1 MRRVR
6 PDYYE
11 KFQCI
16 ADRCTITCCQEWK
29 IGVDNETNR
38 KWKKLLPPDTVVDKK
53 KNLSAYTVKKD
64 GMRVIALD
72 EKHRCPFL
80 NEEKLCRLLCTY
92 TDRVLSD
99 TCTQF
104 PREVHRFSTHEEE
117 TLMPCCPAVI
127 DIWKDAKE
135 IVFQKVD
142 REYKNHLFVIREH
155 MMELLEDSTQRLED
169 QLKQGFYILLELNKQ
184 DSLTMQLIN
193 EYFSGESVAQL
204 REAIAQ
210 IPMDELD
217 SMDECNEL
225 LQDLAV
231 NYQKEGLYKKYLDP
245 ILLQAK
251 QLSETYAADTMC
263 EDLQLFEKQFRQW
276 QPLLRK
282 FLLNEFYS
290 DLLVPDGD
298 LESMIVSMQW
308 IGMEYAVIRHS
319 VFLKW
324 LERKQFTYEEL
335 RDYMVVI
342 TRMTGYEQEDIVE
355 YLQNSF
361 ESLVWDW
368 GYFALVTGV

>member
-16 ADRCTITCCQEWK
+16 ANRCTITCCQEWK

-135 IVFQKVD
+135 IVFPKVD
-142 REYKNHLFVIREH
+142 REYKDLLFAIREH

-184 DSLTMQLIN
+184 DSLTMQLVN
-193 EYFSGESVAQL
+193 EYFSSESVAQL

-210 IPMDELD
+210 ISMDELD

-245 ILLQAK
+245 ILLQAGK
-251 QLSETYAADTMC
+251 LSETYAADTMC
-263 EDLQLFEKQFRQW
+263 EDLQLFEKQFWQW

-368 GYFALVTGV
+368 GYFALVTGA

>member
-72 EKHRCPFL
+72 EKLRCPFL
-80 NEEKLCRLLCTY
+80 NEEKLCRLVCTY

-127 DIWKDAKE
+127 DIWKDAEK
-135 IVFQKVD
+135 IVFPKVD
-142 REYKNHLFVIREH
+142 REYKDLLFVIREH
-155 MMELLEDSTQRLED
+155 MMELLEDSTQRLEN
-169 QLKQGFYILLELNKQ
+169 QLNQGFYILLELNKQ
-184 DSLTMQLIN
+184 DSLTMQLVN
-193 EYFSGESVAQL
+193 EYFSGESVTQL
-204 REAIAQ
+204 REAISQ

>member
-135 IVFQKVD
+135 IVFPKVD
-142 REYKNHLFVIREH
+142 REYKDLLFAIREH

-184 DSLTMQLIN
+184 DSLTIQLVN

-361 ESLVWDW
+361 EFLVWDW
-368 GYFALVTGV
+368 GYFALVTGA

>member
-6 PDYYE
+6 PDYYK

-16 ADRCTITCCQEWK
+16 ADKCTITCCQEWK

-64 GMRVIALD
+64 GMRVIVLD
-72 EKHRCPFL
+72 EKLRCPFL
-80 NEEKLCRLLCTY
+80 NEEKLCRLVCTY

-104 PREVHRFSTHEEE
+104 PREVHRFSTYEEE

-127 DIWKDAKE
+127 DIWKDAEK
-135 IVFQKVD
+135 IVFPKVD
-142 REYKNHLFVIREH
+142 REYKNLLFVIREH
-155 MMELLEDSTQRLED
+155 MMELIEDSTQRLED

-193 EYFSGESVAQL
+193 EYFSSESAAQL
-204 REAIAQ
+204 REAISQ
-210 IPMDELD
+210 IPMDELN

-245 ILLQAK
+245 ILLQAEK
-251 QLSETYAADTMC
+251 LSETYVADTMC
-263 EDLQLFEKQFRQW
+263 EELQLFDKQFRQW

-290 DLLVPDGD
+290 DLLVPDGN

-324 LERKQFTYEEL
+324 MERKQFTYEEL

-355 YLQNSF
+355 YLKNSF

-368 GYFALVTGV
+368 GYFALVTGA

>member
-38 KWKKLLPPDTVVDKK
+38 KWKKLLPPDTVVNKK

-135 IVFQKVD
+135 IVFPKVD
-142 REYKNHLFVIREH
+142 REYKDLLFAIREH

-184 DSLTMQLIN
+184 DSLTMQLVN

-210 IPMDELD
+210 ISMDELD

-245 ILLQAK
+245 ILLQAEK
-251 QLSETYAADTMC
+251 LSETYAADTMC

-276 QPLLRK
+276 QSLLRK

>member
-6 PDYYE
+6 PDYYK

-16 ADRCTITCCQEWK
+16 ADKCTITCCQEWK

-64 GMRVIALD
+64 GMRVIVLD
-72 EKHRCPFL
+72 EKLRCPFL
-80 NEEKLCRLLCTY
+80 NEEKLCRLVCTY

-127 DIWKDAKE
+127 DIWKDAEK
-135 IVFQKVD
+135 IVFPKVD
-142 REYKNHLFVIREH
+142 REYKNLLFVIREH

-193 EYFSGESVAQL
+193 EYFSSESAAQL
-204 REAIAQ
+204 REAISQ

-245 ILLQAK
+245 ILLQAEK
-251 QLSETYAADTMC
+251 LSETYVADTMC
-263 EDLQLFEKQFRQW
+263 ENLQLFDKQFRQW

-290 DLLVPDGD
+290 DLLVPDGN

-324 LERKQFTYEEL
+324 MERKQFTYEEL

-355 YLQNSF
+355 YLKNSF

-368 GYFALVTGV
+368 GYFALVTGA

>member
-6 PDYYE
+6 PDYYK

-16 ADRCTITCCQEWK
+16 ADKCTITCCQEWK

-135 IVFQKVD
+135 IVFPKVD
-142 REYKNHLFVIREH
+142 REYKDLLFAIREH

-184 DSLTMQLIN
+184 DSLTMQLVN

-251 QLSETYAADTMC
+251 QLSETYAADAMC

-276 QPLLRK
+276 QPLLRM

-355 YLQNSF
+355 YLKNSF

>member
-6 PDYYE
+6 PDYYK

-16 ADRCTITCCQEWK
+16 ADKCTITCCQEWK

-64 GMRVIALD
+64 GMRVIVLD
-72 EKHRCPFL
+72 EKLRCPFL
-80 NEEKLCRLLCTY
+80 NEEKLCRLVCTY

-135 IVFQKVD
+135 IVFPKVD
-142 REYKNHLFVIREH
+142 REYKDLLFAIREH

-184 DSLTMQLIN
+184 DSLTMQLVN

-225 LQDLAV
+225 LQDLAF

-245 ILLQAK
+245 ILLQAEK
-251 QLSETYAADTMC
+251 LSETYAADTMC

-276 QPLLRK
+276 HPLLRK

-290 DLLVPDGD
+290 DLLVLDGD

-324 LERKQFTYEEL
+324 LEGKQFTYEEL

>member
-135 IVFQKVD
+135 IVFPKVD
-142 REYKNHLFVIREH
+142 REYKDLLFAIREH
-155 MMELLEDSTQRLED
+155 MMELLEDSTQRLEN

-184 DSLTMQLIN
+184 DSLTMQLVN

>member
-64 GMRVIALD
+64 GMRVIVLD

-80 NEEKLCRLLCTY
+80 NEEKLCRLVCTY

-135 IVFQKVD
+135 IVFPKVD

-169 QLKQGFYILLELNKQ
+169 QLKQDFYILLELNKQ

-245 ILLQAK
+245 ILLQAEK
-251 QLSETYAADTMC
+251 LSETYVADTMC
-263 EDLQLFEKQFRQW
+263 EDLQLFDKQFRQW

-290 DLLVPDGD
+290 DLLVPDGN

-324 LERKQFTYEEL
+324 MERKQFTYEEL

-355 YLQNSF
+355 YLKNSF

-368 GYFALVTGV
+368 GYFALVTGA

>member
-64 GMRVIALD
+64 GMRVIVLD
-72 EKHRCPFL
+72 EKLRCPFL
-80 NEEKLCRLLCTY
+80 NEEKLCRLVCTY

-135 IVFQKVD
+135 IVFPKVD

-204 REAIAQ
+204 REAISQ

-319 VFLKW
+319 VFLKC

-368 GYFALVTGV
+368 GYFALVTGA

>member
-135 IVFQKVD
+135 IVFPKVD
-142 REYKNHLFVIREH
+142 REYKDLLFAIREH

-184 DSLTMQLIN
+184 DSLTMQLVN

-263 EDLQLFEKQFRQW
+263 ENLQLFEKQFRQW

>member
-6 PDYYE
+6 PDYYK

-16 ADRCTITCCQEWK
+16 ADKCTITCCQEWK

-64 GMRVIALD
+64 GMRVIVLD
-72 EKHRCPFL
+72 EKLRCPFL
-80 NEEKLCRLLCTY
+80 NEEKLCRLVCTY

-127 DIWKDAKE
+127 DIWKDAEK
-135 IVFQKVD
+135 IVFPKVD
-142 REYKNHLFVIREH
+142 REYKNLLFVIREH

-193 EYFSGESVAQL
+193 EYFSSESAAQL
-204 REAIAQ
+204 REAISQ

-245 ILLQAK
+245 ILLQAEK
-251 QLSETYAADTMC
+251 LSETYVADTMC
-263 EDLQLFEKQFRQW
+263 EDLQLFDKQFRQW

-290 DLLVPDGD
+290 DLLVPDGN

-324 LERKQFTYEEL
+324 MERKQFTYEEL
-335 RDYMVVI
+335 RDYMVVV

-355 YLQNSF
+355 YLKNSF

-368 GYFALVTGV
+368 GYFALVTGA

>member
-6 PDYYE
+6 PDYYK

-16 ADRCTITCCQEWK
+16 ADKCTITCCQEWK

-64 GMRVIALD
+64 GMRVIVLD
-72 EKHRCPFL
+72 EKLRCPFL
-80 NEEKLCRLLCTY
+80 NEEKLCRLVCTY

-127 DIWKDAKE
+127 DIWKDAEK
-135 IVFQKVD
+135 IVFPKVD
-142 REYKNHLFVIREH
+142 REYKNLLFVIREH

-193 EYFSGESVAQL
+193 EYFSSESAAQL
-204 REAIAQ
+204 REAISQ

-245 ILLQAK
+245 ILLQAEK
-251 QLSETYAADTMC
+251 LSETYVADTMC
-263 EDLQLFEKQFRQW
+263 EDLQLFDKQFRQW
-276 QPLLRK
+276 KPLLRK

-290 DLLVPDGD
+290 DLLVPDGN

-324 LERKQFTYEEL
+324 MERKQFTYEEL

-355 YLQNSF
+355 YLKNSF

-368 GYFALVTGV
+368 GYFALVTGA

>member
-80 NEEKLCRLLCTY
+80 NEEKLCCLVCTY

-127 DIWKDAKE
+127 DIWKDAEK
-135 IVFQKVD
+135 IVFPKVD
-142 REYKNHLFVIREH
+142 REYKNLLFVIREH

-193 EYFSGESVAQL
+193 EYFSSESVAQL

-225 LQDLAV
+225 LQDLAF

-245 ILLQAK
+245 ILLQAEK
-251 QLSETYAADTMC
+251 LSETYVADTMC
-263 EDLQLFEKQFRQW
+263 EDLQLFDKQFRQW

-290 DLLVPDGD
+290 DLLVPDGN

-324 LERKQFTYEEL
+324 MERKQFTYEEL

-355 YLQNSF
+355 YLKNSF

-368 GYFALVTGV
+368 GYFALVTGA

>member
-6 PDYYE
+6 PDYYK

-16 ADRCTITCCQEWK
+16 ADKCTITCCQEWK

-38 KWKKLLPPDTVVDKK
+38 KWKKRLPPDTVVDKK

-64 GMRVIALD
+64 GMRVIVLD
-72 EKHRCPFL
+72 EKLRCPFL
-80 NEEKLCRLLCTY
+80 NEEKLCRLVCTY

-127 DIWKDAKE
+127 DIWKDAEK
-135 IVFQKVD
+135 IVFPKVD
-142 REYKNHLFVIREH
+142 REYKNLLFVIREH
-155 MMELLEDSTQRLED
+155 MMELIEDSTQRLED

-193 EYFSGESVAQL
+193 EYFSSESAAQL
-204 REAIAQ
+204 REAISQ

-245 ILLQAK
+245 ILLQAEK
-251 QLSETYAADTMC
+251 LSETYVADTMC
-263 EDLQLFEKQFRQW
+263 EDLQLFDKQFRQW

-290 DLLVPDGD
+290 DLLVPDGN

-324 LERKQFTYEEL
+324 MERKQFTYEEL

-355 YLQNSF
+355 YLKNSF

-368 GYFALVTGV
+368 GYFALVTGA

>member
-72 EKHRCPFL
+72 EKLRCPFL
-80 NEEKLCRLLCTY
+80 NEEKLCRLVCTY

-135 IVFQKVD
+135 IVFPKVD
-142 REYKNHLFVIREH
+142 REYKDLLFAIREH

-184 DSLTMQLIN
+184 DSLTMQLVN
-193 EYFSGESVAQL
+193 EYFSSESVAQL

-210 IPMDELD
+210 ISMDELD

-245 ILLQAK
+245 ILLQAEK
-251 QLSETYAADTMC
+251 LSETYAADTMC
-263 EDLQLFEKQFRQW
+263 ENLKLFDKQFRQW

-290 DLLVPDGD
+290 DLLVPDGN

>member
-72 EKHRCPFL
+72 GKHRCPFL

-92 TDRVLSD
+92 TNRVLSD

-135 IVFQKVD
+135 IVFPKVD
-142 REYKNHLFVIREH
+142 REYKNPLFVIREH
-155 MMELLEDSTQRLED
+155 MMELLEDSTHRLED

-361 ESLVWDW
+361 EFLVWDW
-368 GYFALVTGV
+368 GYFALVTGA

>member
-6 PDYYE
+6 PDYYK

-16 ADRCTITCCQEWK
+16 ADKCTITCCQEWK

-64 GMRVIALD
+64 GMRVIVLD
-72 EKHRCPFL
+72 EKLRCPFL
-80 NEEKLCRLLCTY
+80 NEEKLCRLVCTY

-127 DIWKDAKE
+127 DIWKDAEK
-135 IVFQKVD
+135 IVFPKVD
-142 REYKNHLFVIREH
+142 REYKNLLFVIREH
-155 MMELLEDSTQRLED
+155 MMELIEDSTQRLED

-193 EYFSGESVAQL
+193 EYFSSESAAQL
-204 REAIAQ
+204 REAISQ

-245 ILLQAK
+245 ILLQAEK
-251 QLSETYAADTMC
+251 LSETYVADTMC
-263 EDLQLFEKQFRQW
+263 EELQLFDKQFRQW

-290 DLLVPDGD
+290 DLLVPDGN

-324 LERKQFTYEEL
+324 MERKQFTYEEL

-355 YLQNSF
+355 YLKNSF

-368 GYFALVTGV
+368 GYFALVTGA

>member
-72 EKHRCPFL
+72 EKLRCPFL
-80 NEEKLCRLLCTY
+80 NEEKLCRLVCTY

-135 IVFQKVD
+135 IVFPKVD
-142 REYKNHLFVIREH
+142 REYKDLLFAIREH

-184 DSLTMQLIN
+184 DSLTMQLVN
-193 EYFSGESVAQL
+193 EYFSSESVAQL

-210 IPMDELD
+210 ISMDELD
-217 SMDECNEL
+217 SIDECNEL

-245 ILLQAK
+245 ILLQAEK
-251 QLSETYAADTMC
+251 LSETYAADTMC
-263 EDLQLFEKQFRQW
+263 ENLQLFEKQFRQW

>member
-6 PDYYE
+6 PDYYK

-16 ADRCTITCCQEWK
+16 ADKCTITCCQEWK

-64 GMRVIALD
+64 GMRVIVLD
-72 EKHRCPFL
+72 EKLRCPFL
-80 NEEKLCRLLCTY
+80 NEEKLCRLVCTF
-92 TDRVLSD
+92 TDCVLSD

-127 DIWKDAKE
+127 DIWKDAEK
-135 IVFQKVD
+135 IVFPKVD
-142 REYKNHLFVIREH
+142 REYKNLLFVIREH

-193 EYFSGESVAQL
+193 EYFSSESAAQL
-204 REAIAQ
+204 REAISQ

-245 ILLQAK
+245 ILLQAEK
-251 QLSETYAADTMC
+251 LSETYVADTMC
-263 EDLQLFEKQFRQW
+263 EDLQLFDKQFRQW

-290 DLLVPDGD
+290 DLLVPDGN

-324 LERKQFTYEEL
+324 MERKQFTYEEL

-355 YLQNSF
+355 YLKNSF

-368 GYFALVTGV
+368 GYFALVTGA

>member
-6 PDYYE
+6 PDYYK

-16 ADRCTITCCQEWK
+16 ADKCTITCCQEWK

-64 GMRVIALD
+64 GMRVIVLD
-72 EKHRCPFL
+72 EKLRCPFL
-80 NEEKLCRLLCTY
+80 NEEKLCRLVCTY

-135 IVFQKVD
+135 IVFPKVD
-142 REYKNHLFVIREH
+142 REYKDLLFAIREH

-184 DSLTMQLIN
+184 DSLTMQLVN

-225 LQDLAV
+225 LQDLAF

-245 ILLQAK
+245 ILLQAEK
-251 QLSETYAADTMC
+251 LSETYAADTMC

-276 QPLLRK
+276 HPLLRK

-290 DLLVPDGD
+290 DLLVLDGD

>member
-16 ADRCTITCCQEWK
+16 ANRCTITCCQEWK

-53 KNLSAYTVKKD
+53 KNLSAYTVNKD

-135 IVFQKVD
+135 IVFPKVD
-142 REYKNHLFVIREH
+142 REYKDLLFAIREH

-184 DSLTMQLIN
+184 DSLTMQLVN

-210 IPMDELD
+210 ISMDELD

-245 ILLQAK
+245 ILLQAEK
-251 QLSETYAADTMC
+251 LSETYAADTMC
-263 EDLQLFEKQFRQW
+263 EDLQLFDKQFRQW

-290 DLLVPDGD
+290 DLLVPDGN

-355 YLQNSF
+355 YLKNSF

-368 GYFALVTGV
+368 GYFALVTGA

>member
-6 PDYYE
+6 PDYYK

-16 ADRCTITCCQEWK
+16 ADKCTITCCQEWK

-64 GMRVIALD
+64 GMRVIVLD
-72 EKHRCPFL
+72 EKLRCPFL
-80 NEEKLCRLLCTY
+80 NEEKLCRLVCTY

-127 DIWKDAKE
+127 DIWKDAEK
-135 IVFQKVD
+135 IVFPKVD
-142 REYKNHLFVIREH
+142 REYKNLLFVIREH

-193 EYFSGESVAQL
+193 EYFSSESAAQL
-204 REAIAQ
+204 REAISQ

-245 ILLQAK
+245 ILLQAEK
-251 QLSETYAADTMC
+251 LSETYVADTMC
-263 EDLQLFEKQFRQW
+263 EDLQLFDKQFRQW

-290 DLLVPDGD
+290 DLLVPDGN

-368 GYFALVTGV
+368 GYFALVTGA

>member
-6 PDYYE
+6 PDYYN

-16 ADRCTITCCQEWK
+16 ADKCTITCCQEWK

-64 GMRVIALD
+64 GMRVIVLD
-72 EKHRCPFL
+72 EKLRCPFL
-80 NEEKLCRLLCTY
+80 NEEKLCRLVCTY

-117 TLMPCCPAVI
+117 TLTPCCPAVI
-127 DIWKDAKE
+127 DIWKDAEK
-135 IVFQKVD
+135 IVFPKVD
-142 REYKNHLFVIREH
+142 REYKNLLFVIREH

-193 EYFSGESVAQL
+193 EYFSGESAAQL
-204 REAIAQ
+204 REAISQ

-245 ILLQAK
+245 ILLQAEK
-251 QLSETYAADTMC
+251 LSETYVADTMC
-263 EDLQLFEKQFRQW
+263 EDLQLFDKQFRQW

-290 DLLVPDGD
+290 DLLVPDGN

-324 LERKQFTYEEL
+324 MERKQFTYEEL

-355 YLQNSF
+355 YLKNSF

-368 GYFALVTGV
+368 GYFALVTGA

>member
-6 PDYYE
+6 PDYYK

-16 ADRCTITCCQEWK
+16 ADKCTITCCQEWK

-64 GMRVIALD
+64 GMRVIVLD
-72 EKHRCPFL
+72 EKLRCPFL
-80 NEEKLCRLLCTY
+80 NEEKLCRLVCTY

-104 PREVHRFSTHEEE
+104 PREVHRFSTYEEE

-127 DIWKDAKE
+127 DIWKDAEK
-135 IVFQKVD
+135 IVFPKVD
-142 REYKNHLFVIREH
+142 REYKNLLFVIREH

-169 QLKQGFYILLELNKQ
+169 QLKQGFYILLELHKQ

-193 EYFSGESVAQL
+193 EYFSSESAAQL
-204 REAIAQ
+204 REAISQ
-210 IPMDELD
+210 IPMDELN

-245 ILLQAK
+245 ILLQAEK
-251 QLSETYAADTMC
+251 LSETYVADTMC
-263 EDLQLFEKQFRQW
+263 EELQLFDKQFRQW

-290 DLLVPDGD
+290 DLLVPDGN

-324 LERKQFTYEEL
+324 MERKQFTYEEL

-355 YLQNSF
+355 YLKNSF

-368 GYFALVTGV
+368 GYFALVTGA

>member
-6 PDYYE
+6 PDYYK

-16 ADRCTITCCQEWK
+16 ADKCTITCCQEWK

-64 GMRVIALD
+64 GMRVIVLD
-72 EKHRCPFL
+72 EKLRCPFL
-80 NEEKLCRLLCTY
+80 NEEKLCRLVCTY

-104 PREVHRFSTHEEE
+104 PREVHRFSTYEEE

-127 DIWKDAKE
+127 DIWKDAEK
-135 IVFQKVD
+135 IVFPKVD
-142 REYKNHLFVIREH
+142 REYKNLLFVIREH

-193 EYFSGESVAQL
+193 EYFSSESAAQL
-204 REAIAQ
+204 REAISQ

-245 ILLQAK
+245 ILLQAEK
-251 QLSETYAADTMC
+251 LSETYVADTMC
-263 EDLQLFEKQFRQW
+263 EDLQLFDKQFRQW

-290 DLLVPDGD
+290 DLLVPDGN

-324 LERKQFTYEEL
+324 MERKQFTYEEL

-355 YLQNSF
+355 YLKNSF

-368 GYFALVTGV
+368 GYFALVTGA

>member
-6 PDYYE
+6 PDYYK

-16 ADRCTITCCQEWK
+16 ADKCTITCCQEWK

-135 IVFQKVD
+135 IVFPKVD

-251 QLSETYAADTMC
+251 QLSETYVADTMC
-263 EDLQLFEKQFRQW
+263 EDLQLFDKQFRQW

-290 DLLVPDGD
+290 DLLVPDGN

-324 LERKQFTYEEL
+324 MERKQFTYEEL

-355 YLQNSF
+355 YLKNSF

-368 GYFALVTGV
+368 GYFALVTGA

>member
-72 EKHRCPFL
+72 GKHRCPFL

-92 TDRVLSD
+92 TNRVLSD

-135 IVFQKVD
+135 IVFPKVD

-361 ESLVWDW
+361 EFLVWDW
-368 GYFALVTGV
+368 GYFALVTGA

>member
-1 MRRVR
+1 MCRVR

-80 NEEKLCRLLCTY
+80 NEEKLCCLVCTY

-135 IVFQKVD
+135 IVFPKVD
-142 REYKNHLFVIREH
+142 REYKDLLFAIREH

-184 DSLTMQLIN
+184 DSLTMQLVN

-231 NYQKEGLYKKYLDP
+231 NYQKEGLYKKYLDQ

-368 GYFALVTGV
+368 GYFALVTGA

>member
-135 IVFQKVD
+135 IVFPKVD

-231 NYQKEGLYKKYLDP
+231 NYQKEGLYKKYLDS

-276 QPLLRK
+276 QPLVRK

-368 GYFALVTGV
+368 GYFALVTGA

>member
-6 PDYYE
+6 PDYYK

-16 ADRCTITCCQEWK
+16 ADKCTITCCQEWK

-64 GMRVIALD
+64 GMRVIVLD
-72 EKHRCPFL
+72 EKLRCPFL
-80 NEEKLCRLLCTY
+80 NEEKLCRLVCTY

-104 PREVHRFSTHEEE
+104 PREVHRFSTYEEE

-127 DIWKDAKE
+127 DIWKDAEK
-135 IVFQKVD
+135 IVFPKVD
-142 REYKNHLFVIREH
+142 REYKNLLFVIREH
-155 MMELLEDSTQRLED
+155 MMELIEDSTQRLED

-193 EYFSGESVAQL
+193 EYFSSESAAQL
-204 REAIAQ
+204 REAISQ

-245 ILLQAK
+245 ILLQAEK
-251 QLSETYAADTMC
+251 LSETYVADTMC
-263 EDLQLFEKQFRQW
+263 EELQLFDKQFRQW

-290 DLLVPDGD
+290 DLLVPDGN

-324 LERKQFTYEEL
+324 MERKQFTYEEL

-355 YLQNSF
+355 YLKNSF

-368 GYFALVTGV
+368 GYFALVTGA

>member
-80 NEEKLCRLLCTY
+80 NEEKLCCLVCTY

-135 IVFQKVD
+135 IVFPKVD
-142 REYKNHLFVIREH
+142 REYKDLLFAIREH

-184 DSLTMQLIN
+184 DSLTMQLVN

-225 LQDLAV
+225 LQDLAF

-245 ILLQAK
+245 ILLQAEK
-251 QLSETYAADTMC
+251 LSETYAADTMC

-276 QPLLRK
+276 HPLLRK

-290 DLLVPDGD
+290 DLLVLDGD

-368 GYFALVTGV
+368 GYFALVTGA

>member
-135 IVFQKVD
+135 IVFPKVD
-142 REYKNHLFVIREH
+142 REYKDLLFAIREH
-155 MMELLEDSTQRLED
+155 MMELLEDSTQRLEN
-169 QLKQGFYILLELNKQ
+169 QLNQGFYILLELNKQ
-184 DSLTMQLIN
+184 DSLTMQLVN

>member
-6 PDYYE
+6 PDYYK

-16 ADRCTITCCQEWK
+16 ADKCTITCCQEWK

-64 GMRVIALD
+64 GMRVIVLD
-72 EKHRCPFL
+72 EKLRCPFL
-80 NEEKLCRLLCTY
+80 NEEKLCRLVCTY

-104 PREVHRFSTHEEE
+104 PREVHRFSTYEEE

-127 DIWKDAKE
+127 DIWKDAEK
-135 IVFQKVD
+135 IVFPKVD
-142 REYKNHLFVIREH
+142 REYKNLLFVIREH
-155 MMELLEDSTQRLED
+155 MMELIEDSTQRLED

-193 EYFSGESVAQL
+193 EYFSSESAAQL
-204 REAIAQ
+204 REAISQ

-245 ILLQAK
+245 ILLQAEK
-251 QLSETYAADTMC
+251 LSETYVADTMC
-263 EDLQLFEKQFRQW
+263 EDLQLFDKQFRQW

-290 DLLVPDGD
+290 DLLVPDGN

-324 LERKQFTYEEL
+324 MERKQFTYEEL

-355 YLQNSF
+355 YLKNSF

-368 GYFALVTGV
+368 GYFALVTGA

>member
-6 PDYYE
+6 PDYYK

-16 ADRCTITCCQEWK
+16 ADKCTITCCQEWK

-64 GMRVIALD
+64 GMRVIVLD
-72 EKHRCPFL
+72 EKLRCPFL
-80 NEEKLCRLLCTY
+80 NEEKLCRLVCTY

-127 DIWKDAKE
+127 DIWKDAEK
-135 IVFQKVD
+135 IVFPKVD
-142 REYKNHLFVIREH
+142 REYKNLLFVIREH

>member
-64 GMRVIALD
+64 GMRVIVLD
-72 EKHRCPFL
+72 EKLRCPFL
-80 NEEKLCRLLCTY
+80 NEEKLCRLVCTY

-135 IVFQKVD
+135 IVFPKVD
-142 REYKNHLFVIREH
+142 REYKDLLFAIREH

-184 DSLTMQLIN
+184 DSLTMQLVN

-225 LQDLAV
+225 LQDLAF

-245 ILLQAK
+245 ILLQAEK
-251 QLSETYAADTMC
+251 LSETYAADTMC

-276 QPLLRK
+276 HPLLRK

-290 DLLVPDGD
+290 DLLVLDGD

-368 GYFALVTGV
+368 GYFALVTGA

>member
-16 ADRCTITCCQEWK
+16 ADRCTMTCCQEWK

-135 IVFQKVD
+135 IVFPKVD
-142 REYKNHLFVIREH
+142 REYKDLLFAIREH

-204 REAIAQ
+204 REAISQ
-210 IPMDELD
+210 IPMNELD

-225 LQDLAV
+225 LQDLVV

-342 TRMTGYEQEDIVE
+342 TRMTGYEKEDIVE

>member
-135 IVFQKVD
+135 IVFPKVD
-142 REYKNHLFVIREH
+142 REYKDLLFAIREH

-184 DSLTMQLIN
+184 DSLTMQLVN

-263 EDLQLFEKQFRQW
+263 ENLQLFDKQFRQW

-290 DLLVPDGD
+290 DLLVPDGN

-324 LERKQFTYEEL
+324 MERKQFTYEEL

-368 GYFALVTGV
+368 GYFALVTGA

>member
-135 IVFQKVD
+135 IVFPKVD
-142 REYKNHLFVIREH
+142 REYKDLLFAIREH

-184 DSLTMQLIN
+184 DSLTMQLVN

-251 QLSETYAADTMC
+251 QLSETYAADMMC